1 MGELRRIVCQKKYL
15 LAVFVLLIANLF
27 LFQYYQMDNL
37 QALRDKET
45 RQDTLD
51 VWQED
56 QETAKEEFVSK
67 IKEMDA
73 QSETLSEI
81 SIFSDENSFV
91 NQNIQ
96 RTKKDFARIKGVNI
110 DVSHS
115 EKAMSEFLK
124 YDEIF
129 YVFLLFIIVTVLN
142 FFDERKSGLWQITY
156 SCKAGRMKLA
166 VKRLGIFLFLTLLF
180 SFFIFS
186 ETLWM
191 AFFDYGGSGILSSP
205 AQSVIALKDF
215 TLPLSVS
222 GFLIYYWVICT
233 LLMMFTGLFV
243 WAFLSLVHNRNLG
256 LVLVV
261 LIYGTAF
268 ALYHLIPQQHPLCVL
283 RYFNLWFFASP
294 KETFLEYVN
303 FRIGG
308 VLVNLR
314 EFVQGTAIVFCA
326 AAGIAACY
334 INKRTRPFYAAGI
347 VERILERV
355 NEWWK
360 KILCH
365 CHGIGFELYKT
376 LFYGKGIFAAIIF
389 AYLIVS
395 GISMEDLMVSP
406 AREQLNHFY
415 EQNTGYITK
424 ETMQPYEKITK
435 ELKKIEENRA
445 KASGK
450 SLKEADDIYESYEAT
465 RAMALKLEERLNYAE
480 KLEKQG
486 IDGWWLNETGYRWL
500 FGKGNVSDRMVHGA
514 LAILAMIFML
524 SGCYAMERQSGVRFI
539 LRCTKKGRKSFFL
552 RKEVCAVITAVFTCG
567 LTVGAEIY
575 EAGRLYNLDGL
586 SAPVQNIS
594 FLQNVPFSISI
605 GQFLC
610 IWIFMR
616 FLIYMMVA
624 NLCLMISSTTER
636 VEKAQMISL
645 SLLIFTVISGVSE
658 YTVLGTQRGR
668 KTIFI
673 GIFVLL
679 CLCISIFVTYRRW
692 RNVND

>member
-1 MGELRRIVCQKKYL
+1 M
-15 LAVFVLLIANLF
+15 
-27 LFQYYQMDNL
+27 
-37 QALRDKET
+37 
-45 RQDTLD
+45 
-51 VWQED
+51 
-56 QETAKEEFVSK
+56 
-67 IKEMDA
+67 
-73 QSETLSEI
+73 
-81 SIFSDENSFV
+81 
-91 NQNIQ
+91 
-96 RTKKDFARIKGVNI
+96 
-110 DVSHS
+110 
-115 EKAMSEFLK
+115 
-124 YDEIF
+124 
-129 YVFLLFIIVTVLN
+129 
-142 FFDERKSGLWQITY
+142 
-156 SCKAGRMKLA
+156 
-166 VKRLGIFLFLTLLF
+166 
-180 SFFIFS
+180 
-186 ETLWM
+186 
-191 AFFDYGGSGILSSP
+191 
-205 AQSVIALKDF
+205 
-215 TLPLSVS
+215 
-222 GFLIYYWVICT
+222 
-233 LLMMFTGLFV
+233 
-243 WAFLSLVHNRNLG
+243 
-256 LVLVV
+256 
-261 LIYGTAF
+261 
-268 ALYHLIPQQHPLCVL
+268 YHLIPQQHPLCVL
-283 RYFNLWFFASP
+283 RYFNLWFLASP

-303 FRIGG
+303 FPIGG

-326 AAGIAACY
+326 VAGIAACY

-395 GISMEDLMVSP
+395 GISTEDLMVSP

-415 EQNTGYITK
+415 EQNTGHITK

-435 ELKKIEENRA
+435 ELKKVEENRA
-445 KASGK
+445 NASGE

-539 LRCTKKGRKSFFL
+539 LRCTKKGRKNFFL

-575 EAGRLYNLDGL
+575 EAGRLYNFDGL

-594 FLQNVPFSISI
+594 FLQNVPFSINI

-616 FLIYMMVA
+616 LLIYIMIA

-658 YTVLGTQRGR
+658 YMVLGTQRGR
-668 KTIFI
+668 KTIFV